1 MSMWDEAALATRPSW
16 MELDLDALT
25 ENYLTLRQR
34 LGPETKIIAA
44 LKANGYGHGAAA
56 AARCLAHL
64 DVYCLATGSFE
75 DAAAIRAAGIELP
88 ILMFGGA
95 LPGGLATLL
104 AHDLTPTVYDL
115 AGAEAVA
122 AAASGP
128 TPVYVK
134 VDSGLGRL
142 GVPLP
147 DALDFIKHLASLAN
161 LVVEG
166 VYTHLAFY
174 DLAGREWSRQRL
186 LAFDALLDDLETAG
200 IEVPVT
206 QALASSTLLAG
217 LESRANAVCPGH
229 LLYGIPSVA
238 PEVADIAPYRPVVSA
253 IRSRLI
259 HAGPLKAGMRDS
271 GLNAPRRI
279 GVIPLGLYDGCRP
292 LLAEAPASVLIDG
305 RRAPIKGVSLEHMS
319 LDLTDFEDAAVGDEV
334 VVLGRS
340 GEDQITL
347 ADLAAWQGTRQHH
360 VLMAFDRRLPCR
372 YIGRSIV
379 PEVAEGVS

>member
-1 MSMWDEAALATRPSW
+1 MDDDWASGLALRPSW
-16 MELDLDALT
+16 MELDLDALAQ
-25 ENYLTLRQR
+25 NYRTLRRR
-34 LGPETKIIAA
+34 LGPEIKIIAA
-44 LKANGYGHGAAA
+44 LKANGYGHGAARVA
-56 AARCLAHL
+56 GCLAGL
-64 DVYCLATGSFE
+64 DVDMLATGSFE

-95 LPGGLATLL
+95 LPEAMATLL
-104 AHDLTPTVYDL
+104 AHDLTPTVYDR
-115 AGAEAVA
+115 AGAEAVE

-128 TPVYVK
+128 APVYVK
-134 VDSGLGRL
+134 VDAGLGRL
-142 GVPLP
+142 GVALP
-147 DALDFIKHLASLAN
+147 DAFEFIRYLTGLSK

-166 VYTHLAFY
+166 VYTHLSFY
-174 DLAGREWSRQRL
+174 DLDGKEWSRQRL
-186 LAFDALLDDLETAG
+186 LAFDALLEDLEEAG

-238 PEVADIAPYRPVVSA
+238 PEVAEIAPYAPVVGA

-259 HAGPLKAGMRDS
+259 HAGPLKAGMRDT
-271 GLNAPRRI
+271 GRNAIARV
-279 GVIPLGLYDGCRP
+279 GVIPFGLYDGCRP
-292 LLAEAPASVLIDG
+292 LLAEAPARVLIDG
-305 RRAPIKGVSLEHMS
+305 RPAPILGVSLEHTT

-340 GEDQITL
+340 GGEEITL

-372 YIGRSIV
+372 YIGGSV
-379 PEVAEGVS
+379 GSAVTGGVA